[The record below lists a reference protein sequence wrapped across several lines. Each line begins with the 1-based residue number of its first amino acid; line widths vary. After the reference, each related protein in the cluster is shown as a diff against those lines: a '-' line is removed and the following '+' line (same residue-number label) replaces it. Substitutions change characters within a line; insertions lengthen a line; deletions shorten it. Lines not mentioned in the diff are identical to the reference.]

1 MSTRMALRLHP
12 VAPARGW
19 AWIRDGVRLFRRR
32 PLQFTG
38 LFVSFMFAVLLLLLV
53 PVVGGVLGMATLPLL
68 TLGFMI
74 GSRSA
79 LAGGSVNAL
88 QLVEGLRTPERA
100 RRRALLVLCG
110 TYALGSMAV
119 ITLSDWVD
127 GGTFEQLQ
135 VALASAGGA
144 PTQEIDMLLAD
155 PRLAEGMLVRAGLA
169 TLMSVPFWHAPA
181 LVYWGGQGAG
191 QALFSST
198 LALWRAR
205 GAFTVY
211 ALAWAGLLFS
221 AALVVVLLIVV
232 LGGRQMVA
240 ALSLPIGLVA
250 SAVFYVSLWFSFNDS
265 FGADEALAEPT
276 SP

>member
-1 MSTRMALRLHP
+1 M
-12 VAPARGW
+12 APARGW

-38 LFVSFMFAVLLLLLV
+38 MFVSFMFAVLLLMLV
-53 PVVGGVLGMATLPLL
+53 PLVGGVLGMATLPLL

-79 LAGGSVNAL
+79 LAGGAVHAL

-100 RRRALLVLCG
+100 HRRALLVLCG
-110 TYALGSMAV
+110 LYALASTAV

-135 VALASAGGA
+135 VALAGAGGA

-169 TLMSVPFWHAPA
+169 TLLSVPFWYAPA
-181 LVYWGGQGAG
+181 LVFWGGQGAG

-198 LALWRAR
+198 LAVWRAR

-211 ALAWAGLLFS
+211 ALAWAGLLIG
-221 AALVVVLLIVV
+221 AALVVVLLIVA
-232 LGGRQMVA
+232 LGARHLVA
-240 ALSLPIGLVA
+240 MLTLPIGLVA

-265 FGADEALAEPT
+265 FGADEALSMPAP
-276 SP
+276 PGGA